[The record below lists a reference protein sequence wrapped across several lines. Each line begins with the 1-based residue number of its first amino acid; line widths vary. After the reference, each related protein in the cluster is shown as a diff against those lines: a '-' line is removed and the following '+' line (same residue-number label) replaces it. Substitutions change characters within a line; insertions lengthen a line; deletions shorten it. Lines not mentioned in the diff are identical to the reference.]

1 LRPAALDLVPD
12 MAHPSLGL
20 PPPDR
25 TAGLPAAALRLRANH
40 QRLASLA
47 LENTVRLMPGYL
59 DHYDEAA
66 LRLFLRDMERHIE
79 QLARAMETGN
89 PSFVANYAEWLV
101 PVYRRRRVPMRDVIV
116 QVEGL
121 RQAAATI
128 FSPDEN
134 TAAREMFEAWIARLR
149 RHGRLPGDHKGNAIL
164 RFFWKG
170 AGIGDDK
177 WI

>member
-1 LRPAALDLVPD
+1 

-20 PPPDR
+20 PPPDS
-25 TAGLPAAALRLRANH
+25 TAGLPAAALRLRANA
-40 QRLASLA
+40 QRLARLA
-47 LENTVRLMPGYL
+47 LANAARLVP
-59 DHYDEAA
+59 DFAERYDEAA
-66 LRLFLRDMERHIE
+66 LRLFLRDMERHVE
-79 QLARAMETGN
+79 QLARAMETAS
-89 PSFVANYAEWLV
+89 PSFVADYAEWLV

-121 RQAAATI
+121 RQATATI
-128 FSPDEN
+128 FAPDEN
-134 TAAREMFEAWIARLR
+134 AVAREMFEAWIARLR
-149 RHGRLPGDHKGNAIL
+149 RHGRLAGDHQGNSII

>member
-1 LRPAALDLVPD
+1 

-20 PPPDR
+20 PPPDT
-25 TAGLPAAALRLRANH
+25 TAGLPAAALRLRASAH
-40 QRLASLA
+40 RLARLA
-47 LENTVRLMPGYL
+47 LENAVRLAPDYAER
-59 DHYDEAA
+59 YDETA
-66 LRLFLRDMERHIE
+66 LRLFLRDMERHVE
-79 QLARAMETGN
+79 QLARALETGN

-101 PVYRRRRVPMRDVIV
+101 PVYRRRRVPVHDVIV

-121 RQAAATI
+121 RQAVATI
-128 FSPDEN
+128 FAPDEN
-134 TAAREMFEAWIARLR
+134 AVAREMFEAWIVQLR
-149 RHGRLPGDHKGNAIL
+149 RHGRLPGDHRGNSIL